1 MTIRG
6 DECPFS
12 NLSPTP
18 TSPLATLSPPSPG
31 TPPPHLQPHL
41 SLMERCPAESHKA
54 FLIPL
59 QADTLP
65 LTTTTT
71 TAGDASPHGVCP
83 AELHKAFLTPF
94 LDDTSSGAW
103 QELRAQNIP
112 SALCKFLGSR
122 CCFLQCVKMC
132 SFWLQLCWCCFM
144 SIMHF
149 IGPDM
154 FVQCLY
160 LFTNEV
166 NTTLNRN
173 KT

>member
-18 TSPLATLSPPSPG
+18 TSFSPLSTSSSPP
-31 TPPPHLQPHL
+31 TT
-41 SLMERCPAESHKA
+41 LMERCPAESHKA

-59 QADTLP
+59 QVDTLP